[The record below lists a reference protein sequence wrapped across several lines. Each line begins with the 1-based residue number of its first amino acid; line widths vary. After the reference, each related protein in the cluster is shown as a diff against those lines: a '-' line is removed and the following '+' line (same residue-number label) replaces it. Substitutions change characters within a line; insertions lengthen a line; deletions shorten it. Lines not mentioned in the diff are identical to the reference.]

1 MIEKLILISLGLI
14 VALYAV
20 SLANWPW
27 VILGL
32 MVAAIRRVFEHQKED
47 IA

>member
-14 VALYAV
+14 VALYAI

-32 MVAAIRRVFEHQKED
+32 MVAASAAFLNTKRKI
-47 IA
+47 